1 LASYLQQKDELKKH
15 LARATSEREK
25 HEAKSGEIESELGT
39 LVGEKEKGNA
49 VLNKL
54 TAELDQMKDTK
65 GDDPLLQE
73 ILPHVEKK
81 HGLAKQL
88 KDFKEA
94 CTKERAELR
103 REAAEAQEQ
112 AEKASQLDEADETL
126 LGQNRLVKGK
136 AQELQQEVS
145 KASRAALFLGR
156 SLDDIPNSYELT
168 QYQKRFLELYDLIQL
183 NLQETRSHYNTY
195 NTLSDTKEYLH
206 KEAKLMGSIYK
217 GFMASSKTN
226 SGQRAFLDQLEGI
239 AKGVDKTL
247 EKYQS
252 KYSSQKDTLD
262 ASKETYQ
269 AQLQL
274 QRQYLKTLADLQK
287 SVNAYETLSSSTSS
301 KQASK

>member
-1 LASYLQQKDELKKH
+1 MKKH
-15 LARATSEREK
+15 ITRASSERER
-25 HEAKSGEIESELGT
+25 HEGRSREIESEWGDLCK
-39 LVGEKEKGNA
+39 EKEKGDA
-49 VLNKL
+49 VLNRL
-54 TAELDQMKDTK
+54 SSELKQMKEK
-65 GDDPLLQE
+65 ADDPALKEL
-73 ILPHVEKK
+73 LPHVEKK
-81 HGLAKQL
+81 HGLNKKL

-94 CTKERAELR
+94 CTKEREALR
-103 REAAEAQEQ
+103 REAEQAQAA
-112 AEKASQLDEADETL
+112 AEKASQLDQSDQTL
-126 LGQNRLVKGK
+126 LTENKLVTSK

-168 QYQKRFLELYDLIQL
+168 QYQKRFLELYDLVQL

-226 SGQRAFLDQLEGI
+226 SGQRAFLEQLEGI

-287 SVNAYETLSSSTSS
+287 SVNAYEAMSSGS
-301 KQASK
+301 